1 MKSVGTRLSS
11 WGAVAWATLGL
22 WGALPSV
29 DAHAQPVP
37 QAAATRGPGRDALDR
52 GLVLLRQQRWIEA
65 LPHLEESVRLE
76 STPLGWFNL
85 ALACRGAGRVAAA
98 VQAFERYLSAPEPDA
113 PAARLTAIRGEVTG
127 LLRSV
132 GRLQVSVTPANATIR
147 VDGRDTT
154 MAGGEL
160 RVDPGTHAIAFEA
173 PGYEALRR
181 EVSLQAGATLVLE
194 LQLRPLTPV
203 VTPVVVPVVTPVV
216 VAAAPVVA
224 VAAPAVTTGQ
234 LTVEPSV
241 PNAAVSVDGNARGLG
256 PVTLPLPPG
265 EHRVEVRAAGHAPW
279 TRAVQV
285 QAGGAS
291 RLSASLTPLPGG
303 RGWVLPVA
311 IAGGAA
317 VATAVVIGVAFAT
330 RGTAAPTQGSWDT
343 RQEQ

>member
-1 MKSVGTRLSS
+1 M
-11 WGAVAWATLGL
+11 VAWATLGL
-22 WGALPSV
+22 SGALASF

-37 QAAATRGPGRDALDR
+37 QVTTTRGPGRDALDR

-76 STPLGWFNL
+76 SSPLGWFNL
-85 ALACRGAGRVAAA
+85 ALAYRGAGRVAAA
-98 VQAFERYLSAPEPDA
+98 VQSFERYLAAPEPDA

-147 VDGRDTT
+147 VDGRDAT
-154 MAGGEL
+154 MASGEL

-181 EVSLQAGATLVLE
+181 EVNLQAGATLVLE
-194 LQLRPLTPV
+194 LQLRPLA
-203 VTPVVVPVVTPVV
+203 PVVTPVV
-216 VAAAPVVA
+216 VAATPVVA

-241 PNAAVSVDGNARGLG
+241 PNAAVSVDGSARGLG
-256 PVTLPLPPG
+256 PVTLPLPLG
-265 EHRVEVRAAGHAPW
+265 EHLVEVRAAGHAPW

-285 QAGGAS
+285 QAGGVA
-291 RLSASLTPLPGG
+291 RLSPNLTALPGG

-330 RGTAAPTQGSWDT
+330 RGTAAPTQGSWET
-343 RQEQ
+343 RHEQ